1 MMRLLQRILAIL
13 GVAALLGLVFL
24 TLYLAV
30 TGSPYFMASLFAM
43 IVIPVFIYGYMT
55 ILRILSK
62 DQKKRIEDILE
73 EGSGGSDQAAGRE
86 ETKE

>member
-1 MMRLLQRILAIL
+1 MRLLQRILAIL

-43 IVIPVFIYGYMT
+43 IVVPVFIYGYMT
-55 ILRILSK
+55 ILRILSSN
-62 DQKKRIEDILE
+62 QKKKIEDILE
-73 EGSGGSDQAAGRE
+73 KGSKEGE
-86 ETKE
+86 ETSGDEPL

>member
-1 MMRLLQRILAIL
+1 MRLLQRILAIL

-73 EGSGGSDQAAGRE
+73 EGSGGADQAASRE
-86 ETKE
+86 EEEK

>member
-1 MMRLLQRILAIL
+1 MRLLQRILAIL

-73 EGSGGSDQAAGRE
+73 EGSREAGEATGRDTE
-86 ETKE
+86 EE

>member
-1 MMRLLQRILAIL
+1 MRLLQRILAIL

-62 DQKKRIEDILE
+62 NQKKRIEDILE

-86 ETKE
+86 EEEK